1 MDHRNPIQIAARD
14 GSFRLKGG
22 PSVVV
27 CLNSVVAAA
36 AGFNGWLNPRR
47 ELHQRSN
54 VEFGSLSWKQ
64 VETSTN

>member
-1 MDHRNPIQIAARD
+1 
-14 GSFRLKGG
+14 
-22 PSVVV
+22 VVV

-36 AGFNGWLNPRR
+36 AGSNGWLNPPR

-64 VETSTN
+64 VESEHKLNSWSN